1 MAKFI
6 SLDRLSEF
14 KDKIVTLINNKV
26 SKTGDTMTGD
36 LNVGSSKIQTNGY
49 IVGTWL
55 QSTANNASSS
65 KQPKICVQDS
75 SGWVYSRTPEQILS
89 DIGGAANPTV
99 VTGTL
104 SAGSTSITLSNSK
117 ITTSSVIDVY
127 TDVFGVNPTGMTVS
141 SGSITLTFTSQSSAV
156 NIRIEVK

>member
-14 KDKIVTLINNKV
+14 KTKLLDLFVQK
-26 SKTGDTMTGD
+26 SGDTMTGN
-36 LNVGSSKIQTNGY
+36 LTVGSAKVQTNGY

-55 QSTANNASSS
+55 QATANNASSS

-75 SGWVYSRTPEQILS
+75 SGWIYSRTPEQILS
-89 DIGGAANPTV
+89 DIGGAAKPTV

-104 SAGSTSITLSNSK
+104 SAGSTSLTLSNSA
-117 ITTSSVIDVY
+117 ITTDSVIDIYTSVY
-127 TDVFGVNPTGMTVS
+127 GVNPTAISVS
-141 SGSITLTFTSQSSAV
+141 AGSITLTFNAQSSAV